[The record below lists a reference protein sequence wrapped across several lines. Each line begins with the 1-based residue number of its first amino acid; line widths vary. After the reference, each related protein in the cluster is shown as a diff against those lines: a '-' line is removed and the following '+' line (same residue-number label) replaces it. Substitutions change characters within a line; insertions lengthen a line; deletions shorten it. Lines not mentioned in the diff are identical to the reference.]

1 MAPIMVKRGERER
14 NGNGEVLKDPRDSQR
29 KIELI
34 MSSSI
39 LIDNYDRCDEVR
51 RKNPP
56 SRKEEN
62 EHAAQ

>member
-1 MAPIMVKRGERER
+1 M
-14 NGNGEVLKDPRDSQR
+14 LKDPRDSRR